1 MTQPCTDPL
10 AEARALRPLIEAEA
24 DATDDAITLTAPVVE
39 AFARSGLFHL
49 MVPAELG
56 GLEAAP
62 GTIIDVFEE
71 LSYADGS
78 IGWSVMANASATSY
92 VAFLAPDAAKA
103 IVSVPEGA
111 IAGQFA
117 PNGQLRREDGHYR
130 VSGRYQFGSG
140 IGHATHAG
148 GGGFLLDE
156 NDQPETLPSGLPAYM
171 CYFVPR
177 DGIEL
182 LDGWD
187 VMGLRGT
194 GSFDYAV
201 KDQLIEPGWAFPI
214 FDNEPRQG
222 GALFRIGAIALA
234 GLGHAGWGLGVAQR
248 ALDEIEQMV
257 EAGRARMGGTPLS
270 EQQVFQREF
279 AQKTLALRSVR
290 LLVHDVFERVVD
302 EMERGGSLQPAQM
315 QEMTAATAYMTE
327 VCEAATLFAYRFAG
341 SQGLRNPSL
350 IQRCFRDMFTGGLH
364 VYVDKRTYD
373 DFGKGLLGV
382 S

>member
-1 MTQPCTDPL
+1 MNQPCSEPL
-10 AEARALRPLIEAEA
+10 AEARALRPLIEAQA
-24 DATDDAITLTAPVVE
+24 DATDDAITLTEPVVD
-39 AFARSGLFHL
+39 AFVRSGLFHL
-49 MVPAELG
+49 MVPRALG
-56 GLEAAP
+56 GLEADP
-62 GTIIDVFEE
+62 DTIIDVFEE
-71 LSYADGS
+71 LAQADGS

-92 VAFLAPDAAKA
+92 VAFLAPDAAKE
-103 IVSVPEGA
+103 IVGKPGGT

-117 PNGQLRREDGHYR
+117 PNGQLRRDNGHYR

-148 GGGFLLDE
+148 GGGFLLDA

-177 DGIEL
+177 EGIEL
-182 LDGWD
+182 LGGWD

-194 GSFDYAV
+194 GSFDYEV
-201 KDQLIEPGWAFPI
+201 REQLIEPGWAFPI
-214 FDNEPRQG
+214 FESEPKQG

-248 ALDEIEQMV
+248 ALDEIEKIV
-257 EAGRARMGGTPLS
+257 EGGRARMGGAPLRD
-270 EQQVFQREF
+270 QQVFQREF

-290 LLVHDVFERVVD
+290 LLVHDVFGRIVA
-302 EMERGGSLQPAQM
+302 EMDRGEALRPAQM

-327 VCEAATLFAYRFAG
+327 VCEAVTLFAYRCAG

-364 VYVDKRTYD
+364 VYVDRRTYD
-373 DFGKGLLGV
+373 EFGKGLLGA